1 MRKEE
6 NVIISCEFIENL
18 EPEHSLLA
26 KRDEIFLTLLK
37 NLLMIKY

>member
-1 MRKEE
+1 MRKE
-6 NVIISCEFIENL
+6 NAVINWEFIENL
-18 EPEHSLLA
+18 EPEHSVLA